1 MLKVRSFALA
11 VGIYW
16 GVGIF
21 VLGLMAHYGWGTRPV
36 DMLGSVYIGYNA
48 SFVGAL
54 IGGVWAFFDALIAA
68 AIIAWL
74 YNTLSGS
81 QGPGTAGR

>member
-1 MLKVRSFALA
+1 MRLRVGSFALA
-11 VGIYW
+11 VATYW

-21 VLGLMAHYGWGTRPV
+21 VLGLMAHYGWGTKPV
-36 DMLGSVYIGYNA
+36 DMLASVYIGYSA

-54 IGGVWAFFDALIAA
+54 IGGLWAFFDALIAA

-74 YNTLSGS
+74 YNSFSGA
-81 QGPGTAGR
+81 QTI